1 MLPREIPSLPNL
13 EISAFMQPA
22 TEVGGDYYD
31 FHLAEDGTLMV
42 AIGDATGHGMKAGTM
57 VASAKSLF
65 AALGDLGDGHE
76 ISRLL
81 SNWSG
86 IIRHM
91 HLDRIYMAM
100 TLVRIK
106 GQRMIASAAGMP
118 PIFIYRHRTK
128 TVEEMLMKGMPLGG
142 PAACQYQEM
151 ETTLAP
157 GDTVLLMSDGF
168 PELFNDKDEML
179 DYPRIEGIYQE
190 AAENSADGI
199 IGHLLAAGEKW
210 KNGKPQY
217 DDITF
222 VVLKSR

>member
-1 MLPREIPSLPNL
+1 
-13 EISAFMQPA
+13 
-22 TEVGGDYYD
+22 
-31 FHLAEDGTLMV
+31 
-42 AIGDATGHGMKAGTM
+42 
-57 VASAKSLF
+57 
-65 AALGDLGDGHE
+65 
-76 ISRLL
+76 
-81 SNWSG
+81 
-86 IIRHM
+86 M

-100 TLVRIK
+100 TLVRIN
-106 GQRMIASAAGMP
+106 GQRIIASAAGMP
-118 PIFIYRHRTK
+118 PIFIYRQRTK

-151 ETTLAP
+151 ETMLTP

-179 DYPRIEGIYQE
+179 DYPRIEEIYTE

-199 IGHLLAAGEKW
+199 IRYLMAAGEKW

-222 VVLKSR
+222 VVLKSK